1 MVISIIIC
9 QFSIK
14 ANPKKILILLRIY
27 ALIEV
32 EIFKE
37 IIAVKTGLKVLCKRF
52 VNDCYGNLS
61 MFY

>member
-1 MVISIIIC
+1 MTD
-9 QFSIK
+9 FDE
-14 ANPKKILILLRIY
+14 PWRFD
-27 ALIEV
+27 IEV